1 MDQRTIC
8 SYSECLIC
16 KSNSYVDQIIMC
28 RLENYLQ
35 NEELSAYQK
44 IICTSKNYLQIE
56 NQSADQITFCRM
68 KNYLQNEEL
77 SAD

>member
-1 MDQRTIC
+1 
-8 SYSECLIC
+8 
-16 KSNSYVDQIIMC
+16 MC

-44 IICTSKNYLQIE
+44 IIRTSKNYLQIE

-77 SAD
+77 SGD